1 MAQFLTKLTKDFN
14 NVLKL
19 SRDEK
24 PNYYAK
30 LFENTLWYPKLK
42 ERKLASSK
50 ASQEVSEAPQQAS
63 QQTSKAI
70 EQAPSKEVASVEQTV
85 SAPKIEVPIAPPK
98 RKIDIAAASS
108 SAESSRTIKV
118 NNDINKFLS
127 QYSSSWELES
137 IPGYKDYQG
146 EVDIIFFGLDEIEE
160 GELPDFLPLSM
171 IESDQDIM
179 GRMIKAMK
187 ISSGRFIRV
196 PFIKKDAREFLFTC
210 CAHFKPRLLISLGA
224 AATNLCL
231 DKRVRLANVHG
242 EFHSIQIEVDGNA
255 QLIDVMPLFHPK
267 LLEVNESMKKTAWT
281 DMQKAIKFLSC

>member
-42 ERKLASSK
+42 ERKLTSSK
-50 ASQEVSEAPQQAS
+50 ASQEVTEAPR
-63 QQTSKAI
+63 
-70 EQAPSKEVASVEQTV
+70 QAPKPTVVVPQQEAATVEQTV
-85 SAPKIEVPIAPPK
+85 LAPKIEVPITPPK

-108 SAESSRTIKV
+108 SAESSRSIKV

-127 QYSSSWELES
+127 QYSTSWELES

-281 DMQKAIKFLSC
+281 DMQKAIKFLTS

>member
-14 NVLKL
+14 NILKV

-24 PNYYAK
+24 PNYCAK

-42 ERKLASSK
+42 ESKLTASK
-50 ASQEVSEAPQQAS
+50 ASSDEPRATQVDSKPIVAAAQQEVARAE
-63 QQTSKAI
+63 
-70 EQAPSKEVASVEQTV
+70 ETV
-85 SAPKIEVPIAPPK
+85 TAPKIEVPVAPQK
-98 RKIDIAAASS
+98 RKIDIAAASNPS
-108 SAESSRTIKV
+108 ESTHTLKV
-118 NNDINKFLS
+118 NDDINKFLS
-127 QYSSSWELES
+127 QYNTSWNLET
-137 IPGYKDYQG
+137 IPGYQDYQG

-231 DKRVRLANVHG
+231 NKRVRLANVHG
-242 EFHSIQIEVDGNA
+242 DFHSVQIEVDGNA
-255 QLIDVMPLFHPK
+255 RLIDVMPLFHPK

-281 DMQKAIKFLSC
+281 DMQKAIKFLSS

>member
-42 ERKLASSK
+42 ERKLTSSK
-50 ASQEVSEAPQQAS
+50 ASQEVTEAPS
-63 QQTSKAI
+63 
-70 EQAPSKEVASVEQTV
+70 QAPKPTVVVPQQEAATVEQTV
-85 SAPKIEVPIAPPK
+85 LAPKIEVPITPPK

-108 SAESSRTIKV
+108 SAESSRSIKV

-127 QYSSSWELES
+127 LYSTSWELES

-281 DMQKAIKFLSC
+281 DMQKAIKFLTS

>member
-14 NVLKL
+14 NILKV

-24 PNYYAK
+24 PNYCAK

-42 ERKLASSK
+42 ESKLTASK
-50 ASQEVSEAPQQAS
+50 ASSDEPRATQVDSKPIVAAAQQEVARAE
-63 QQTSKAI
+63 
-70 EQAPSKEVASVEQTV
+70 ETV
-85 SAPKIEVPIAPPK
+85 TAPKIEVPVAPQK
-98 RKIDIAAASS
+98 RKIDIAAASNPS
-108 SAESSRTIKV
+108 ESTHTLKV
-118 NNDINKFLS
+118 NDDINKFLS
-127 QYSSSWELES
+127 QYNTSWNLET
-137 IPGYKDYQG
+137 IPGYQDYQG

-231 DKRVRLANVHG
+231 NKRVRLANVHG
-242 EFHSIQIEVDGNA
+242 DFHSVQIEVDGNA

-281 DMQKAIKFLSC
+281 DMQKAIKFLSS

>member
-14 NVLKL
+14 NILKV

-24 PNYYAK
+24 PNYCAK

-42 ERKLASSK
+42 ESKLTASK
-50 ASQEVSEAPQQAS
+50 ASSDEPRATQVDSKPIVAAAQQEVARAE
-63 QQTSKAI
+63 
-70 EQAPSKEVASVEQTV
+70 ETV
-85 SAPKIEVPIAPPK
+85 TAPKIEVPVAPQK
-98 RKIDIAAASS
+98 RKIDIAAASNPS
-108 SAESSRTIKV
+108 ESTHTLKV
-118 NNDINKFLS
+118 NDDINKFLS
-127 QYSSSWELES
+127 QYNTSWNLET
-137 IPGYKDYQG
+137 IPGYQDYQG

-231 DKRVRLANVHG
+231 NKRVRLANVHG
-242 EFHSIQIEVDGNA
+242 DFHSVQIEVDENA

-281 DMQKAIKFLSC
+281 DMQKAIKFLSS

>member
-19 SRDEK
+19 TRDEK

-42 ERKLASSK
+42 ERKLTSSK
-50 ASQEVSEAPQQAS
+50 ASQEVTVAFKQASKPTVVVPQQEA
-63 QQTSKAI
+63 
-70 EQAPSKEVASVEQTV
+70 ASVEQTV
-85 SAPKIEVPIAPPK
+85 LAPKIEVPITPPK

-108 SAESSRTIKV
+108 TVESSRTIKV

-127 QYSSSWELES
+127 QYSTSWDLES
-137 IPGYKDYQG
+137 IPGFKDYQG

-281 DMQKAIKFLSC
+281 DMQKAIKFLSS